1 MEVLMGPV
9 IFAYITLTLGF
20 IAVLF
25 GLAQFKPSRLARFL
39 HRSFGYVTLVLVL
52 VIYFFMV
59 DKLFTGRHVL
69 TDLVVWHIVLGALLF
84 PILVTKWLVVR
95 PHRRM
100 TKLAPAL
107 GLTAFVLLFAAVNV
121 GVISK
126 YSQLERIPT
135 APVPAEGLASAYF
148 VEHAL
153 IGTKCT
159 RCHGIDIVIEA
170 EKTPDEW
177 EKTVK
182 RMQAKDPDWLSDVET
197 AEIITALVNAPPP
210 K

>member
-1 MEVLMGPV
+1 MTQLVFIYVTLM
-9 IFAYITLTLGF
+9 LGF

-25 GLAQFKPSRLARFL
+25 GLAQFKPSRLAKLL
-39 HRSFGYVTLVLVL
+39 HKVFGYLTLILVLI
-52 VIYFFMV
+52 IYVFMLG
-59 DKLFTGRHVL
+59 KLFTGGYIPTALITWHV
-69 TDLVVWHIVLGALLF
+69 VLGVLLF
-84 PILVTKWLVVR
+84 PILVAKWLVVR
-95 PHRRM
+95 PHRVM

-126 YSQLERIPT
+126 HYPAAT
-135 APVPAEGLASAYF
+135 FPAAPVPAEGLASAYF

-159 RCHGIDIVIEA
+159 RCHGIDEVIDA
-170 EKTPDEW
+170 EKTPEEW
-177 EKTVK
+177 EETVK
-182 RMQAKDPDWLSDVET
+182 RMQAKDPDWITDVEA